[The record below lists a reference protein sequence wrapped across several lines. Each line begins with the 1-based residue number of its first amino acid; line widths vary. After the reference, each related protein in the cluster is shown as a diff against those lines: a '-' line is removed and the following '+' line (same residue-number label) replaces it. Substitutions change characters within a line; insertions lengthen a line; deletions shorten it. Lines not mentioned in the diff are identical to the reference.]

1 MPRET
6 SSWARKIK
14 SYQEIPDEFREIF
27 VSFSSDQQ
35 QFPYTIYAP
44 SHKWGLR
51 KRTNSKLISMTD
63 HKIFYAEKTNN
74 EIIVKE
80 FLLGNINYIEH
91 GAILLYSWIKIAGII
106 NHDLSTATIEFNT
119 VVETLF
125 MHIIQHA
132 RMNINNFVVSD
143 VNNELYARETDKFD
157 CLLKIDFKL
166 MNYSRSSLIRGQIVN
181 RFVYQPIISKK
192 YLAIIYHIKIFPK
205 ILILTGN
212 ELIIIKD
219 EEVQAG
225 GSYGGIKFYIPL
237 HRIVELVVNPAP
249 KTRFNILTI
258 GILGGD
264 SIRLKFSSVEDEL
277 EQLINEFYKIKRERG
292 KD

>member
-132 RMNINNFVVSD
+132 RMNINDIVVSD
-143 VNNELYARETDKFD
+143 VNNELYARETDKFG
-157 CLLKIDFKL
+157 CLSKIDFKL
-166 MNYSRSSLIRGQIVN
+166 MNYSRSSIIRGQTVSC
-181 RFVYQPIISKK
+181 FVYQPIVAKN
-192 YLAIIYHIKIFPK
+192 YLA
-205 ILILTGN
+205 
-212 ELIIIKD
+212 
-219 EEVQAG
+219 
-225 GSYGGIKFYIPL
+225 
-237 HRIVELVVNPAP
+237 
-249 KTRFNILTI
+249 
-258 GILGGD
+258 
-264 SIRLKFSSVEDEL
+264 LK
-277 EQLINEFYKIKRERG
+277 
-292 KD
+292 